1 MNDNAEPDFI
11 DFIRGP
17 ANGFISITLPLKAGT
32 ELAVRI
38 FCPHE
43 ETHMNHSTRT
53 LRRVQHETKLRLL
66 QVLRVEPLS
75 PRMRRIVFGG
85 EALEG
90 FTSAAADDHVKLFFP
105 APGQDMP
112 MLPTFGP
119 NGPVFAESSPRPIVR
134 DYTPLHF
141 HAAAGELTIDFVLHG
156 DGPAA
161 TWATQAKPGMCL
173 GVGGPRGSLLVPED
187 FDTYLLIGD
196 ETALPAISRR
206 LEEMQPGA
214 QVVVLIE
221 VADRQEERHLPTVA
235 NASITWLHRNGRPAG
250 DPALL
255 ERALRSLALPAGE
268 IFAWLAGEI
277 DTMRKLRSHLMEDRQ
292 LPRAHVRAAG
302 YWRIGEA
309 NAPASIED

>member
-1 MNDNAEPDFI
+1 MTLT
-11 DFIRGP
+11 IRK
-17 ANGFISITLPLKAGT
+17 LQ
-32 ELAVRI
+32 
-38 FCPHE
+38 
-43 ETHMNHSTRT
+43 
-53 LRRVQHETKLRLL
+53 RVQHEIKFRLL

-75 PRMRRIVFGG
+75 PRMLRISLGG

-90 FTSAAADDHVKLFFP
+90 FSTAAADDHVKLFFP
-105 APGQDMP
+105 EPGKDMP
-112 MLPTFGP
+112 VLPTLGP
-119 NGPVFAESSPRPIVR
+119 NGPVFAEGSPRPIVR
-134 DYTPLHF
+134 DYTPLRF
-141 HAAAGELTIDFVLHG
+141 HAAARELTIDFVLHG

-161 TWATQAKPGMCL
+161 TWAAQAKPGMWL

-187 FDTYLLIGD
+187 FDAYLLIGD

-214 QVVVLIE
+214 RVIVLIE
-221 VADRQEERHLPTVA
+221 VADRQEERNLPTVA
-235 NASITWLHRNGRPAG
+235 NASITWLHRNGRQAG

-277 DTMRKLRSHLMEDRQ
+277 DTMRKLRSHLMEDWQ

-302 YWRIGEA
+302 YWRIGES